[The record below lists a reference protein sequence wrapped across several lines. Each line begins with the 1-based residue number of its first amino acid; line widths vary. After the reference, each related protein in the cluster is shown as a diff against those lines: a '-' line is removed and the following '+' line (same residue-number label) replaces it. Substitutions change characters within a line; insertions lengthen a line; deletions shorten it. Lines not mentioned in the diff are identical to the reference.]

1 MCIPVLV
8 CECQRS
14 VLGPFPFL
22 IYVNKLHSNLT
33 SKAKLFADDTSLFT
47 VNQDQNENANILN
60 NDLLI
65 NLLMG

>member
-1 MCIPVLV
+1 M
-8 CECQRS
+8 
-14 VLGPFPFL
+14 LGPFPLL